1 MREDTQRESRSEG
14 VLRRH
19 AVALISLA
27 VALFSSSYN
36 TWRNQTTEAHRNVR
50 SAAFSVIEQLGEL
63 QQLVDARFYGGDISE
78 ANRINGWGKAVLVRD
93 MTMLMSPDVEQGARS
108 LFDSWQSNVDQLEKH
123 DAHAEE
129 AISHAIANLRSQV
142 LHELRG
148 LN

>member
-1 MREDTQRESRSEG
+1 MREASTVEKAGEG
-14 VLRRH
+14 LLRRH

-50 SAAFSVIEQLGEL
+50 SAAFGVIEQLGEM
-63 QQLVDARFYGGDISE
+63 QQLVDARYYGGDTSE
-78 ANRINGWGKAVLVRD
+78 ANRIHGWGKAVLVRD
-93 MTMLMSPDVEQGARS
+93 MSVLMSPDVEQGARA
-108 LFDSWQSNVDQLEKH
+108 LFDSWQVNVDLLEKH

-142 LHELRG
+142 LHELRN

>member
-1 MREDTQRESRSEG
+1 MREDTQREPRSEG

-63 QQLVDARFYGGDISE
+63 QQLVDARYYGGDTSE

-123 DAHAEE
+123 DTHAEE

-142 LHELRG
+142 LHELRT